1 MENFHFSKFKNL
13 KMFHLSKNN
22 INQIQF
28 GDLISNLPSLRFL
41 GLFGNELTV
50 AEMAEIQHYGIKTDW
65 SSSLELEKSLF
76 KRPVWPSFCQK
87 TRTIKLTKM
96 S

>member
-1 MENFHFSKFKNL
+1 
-13 KMFHLSKNN
+13 MFHLSKNN
-22 INQIQF
+22 ISQIQF

-41 GLFGNELTV
+41 GLIGNGLTV
-50 AEMAEIQHYGIKTDW
+50 AKMTEIRQYRIETDW
-65 SSSLELEKSLF
+65 PSSVELEKRLF
-76 KRPVWPSFCQK
+76 KRPIWPSFCQK

>member
-1 MENFHFSKFKNL
+1 
-13 KMFHLSKNN
+13 MFHLSKNN

-50 AEMAEIQHYGIKTDW
+50 AEMAEIHQYRIKTDW
-65 SSSLELEKSLF
+65 SSSVELEKSLF
-76 KRPVWPSFCQK
+76 KRPIWPSFCEK